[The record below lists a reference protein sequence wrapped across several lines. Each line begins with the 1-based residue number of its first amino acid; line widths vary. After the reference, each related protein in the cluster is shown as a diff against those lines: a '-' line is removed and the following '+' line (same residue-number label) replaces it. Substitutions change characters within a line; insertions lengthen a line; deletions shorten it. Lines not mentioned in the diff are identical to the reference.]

1 MGVTY
6 NKYVTLYFI
15 MSCWEKCAS
24 LLLNF
29 LFLLLVFNSLVH
41 VANRPD
47 YHVNLMLTYRFLF
60 DNLRPQSY
68 LKASVFF
75 LGEAILT
82 KAWTEGPRVA
92 KVYIFVE
99 NRITYE
105 RAWIAQRSR
114 NTTGCPRSSCP
125 FNIIK
130 YFILVVPSF
139 DSNIRFV
146 YFTSSAQIAPVFFPA
161 TFCFFNL

>member
-1 MGVTY
+1 
-6 NKYVTLYFI
+6 
-15 MSCWEKCAS
+15 MSCWGKCAS
-24 LLLNF
+24 LLFNF

-41 VANRPD
+41 VGNRPD
-47 YHVNLMLTYRFLF
+47 YHVNLMLTYRFFF

-82 KAWTEGPRVA
+82 KAWTEGPCVA

-105 RAWIAQRSR
+105 GAWIAQRKVIAHELKNNEFLGHPVLVFADVLVTKKSNKCFSR
-114 NTTGCPRSSCP
+114 
-125 FNIIK
+125 
-130 YFILVVPSF
+130 
-139 DSNIRFV
+139 
-146 YFTSSAQIAPVFFPA
+146 
-161 TFCFFNL
+161 

>member
-1 MGVTY
+1 
-6 NKYVTLYFI
+6 

-24 LLLNF
+24 LLFNF

-47 YHVNLMLTYRFLF
+47 YHVNLMLTYRFFF

-75 LGEAILT
+75 LGEAILP
-82 KAWTEGPRVA
+82 KAWTEDPRVA

-99 NRITYE
+99 NRITYGASVD
-105 RAWIAQRSR
+105 RTAKRKHYRVSQKFMPLLI
-114 NTTGCPRSSCP
+114 
-125 FNIIK
+125 
-130 YFILVVPSF
+130 
-139 DSNIRFV
+139 
-146 YFTSSAQIAPVFFPA
+146 
-161 TFCFFNL
+161 

>member
-1 MGVTY
+1 MIPSRYNTWSYQVRRFYLEKHMVIRTHWARGG
-6 NKYVTLYFI
+6 NKYVTLYFV
-15 MSCWEKCAS
+15 MSCWEKSAS
-24 LLLNF
+24 LFLIF
-29 LFLLLVFNSLVH
+29 LFLLLVCNSLGH

-47 YHVNLMLTYRFLF
+47 YHVNLILPYF

-114 NTTGCPRSSCP
+114 NTTEWPRSSCL
-125 FNIIK
+125 FQ
-130 YFILVVPSF
+130 
-139 DSNIRFV
+139 SN
-146 YFTSSAQIAPVFFPA
+146 
-161 TFCFFNL
+161 

>member
-24 LLLNF
+24 LLFNF

-47 YHVNLMLTYRFLF
+47 YHVNLMLTYRFFF

-75 LGEAILT
+75 HGEAILT

-114 NTTGCPRSSCP
+114 NTTGCPRSSCL
-125 FNIIK
+125 FQ
-130 YFILVVPSF
+130 
-139 DSNIRFV
+139 SN
-146 YFTSSAQIAPVFFPA
+146 
-161 TFCFFNL
+161 

>member
-1 MGVTY
+1 
-6 NKYVTLYFI
+6 
-15 MSCWEKCAS
+15 MSCWEKSAS
-24 LLLNF
+24 LFLIF
-29 LFLLLVFNSLVH
+29 LFLLLVCNSLGH

-47 YHVNLMLTYRFLF
+47 YHVNLILPYRFF

-92 KVYIFVE
+92 KVYIFC
-99 NRITYE
+99 RKSHHIWKE
-105 RAWIAQRSR
+105 RGSHSEAETLQGVPEVHAS
-114 NTTGCPRSSCP
+114 
-125 FNIIK
+125 FNLIK

-139 DSNIRFV
+139 DSKIWKNPNV
-146 YFTSSAQIAPVFFPA
+146 G
-161 TFCFFNL
+161 